1 MSRYD
6 YWRVSHI
13 HSPETKLS
21 RLRAWLAQWYPERAQ
36 VLGFFLERWSE
47 LLPNERQHLVDD
59 ALTAFCESL
68 TGNLDSTPTTF
79 DAECRHIGFYNH
91 ASSQADLMG
100 PKAGA
105 VEVSRVAQVHAAVDK
120 LRQVCVTGSRSAK
133 RVQAT
138 SFGWWRKVLLEGT
151 SGVTR
156 SKLYRMDARIFE
168 QLLAELTD
176 LATSDIPNRLKP
188 GFNVKDLLP
197 SPDELLENAFNQATT
212 PTNRYQSFVGFVED
226 AWHLC
231 AAQLNEARKAVTRL
245 ESTGPGNPKLH
256 EHAQHV
262 ATAQHDLGQ
271 REAHLNDV
279 NRALA
284 SLKEPLSLQL
294 FDELGKARQVWVVNK
309 AREVVYQQCA
319 TFESTGRWHVPENLV
334 CLSLF

>member
-1 MSRYD
+1 
-6 YWRVSHI
+6 
-13 HSPETKLS
+13 
-21 RLRAWLAQWYPERAQ
+21 
-36 VLGFFLERWSE
+36 
-47 LLPNERQHLVDD
+47 
-59 ALTAFCESL
+59 
-68 TGNLDSTPTTF
+68 
-79 DAECRHIGFYNH
+79 
-91 ASSQADLMG
+91 MG

-188 GFNVKDLLP
+188 GFNVKDLLVRQDLLLFCRRSAPADNVKSPLQP